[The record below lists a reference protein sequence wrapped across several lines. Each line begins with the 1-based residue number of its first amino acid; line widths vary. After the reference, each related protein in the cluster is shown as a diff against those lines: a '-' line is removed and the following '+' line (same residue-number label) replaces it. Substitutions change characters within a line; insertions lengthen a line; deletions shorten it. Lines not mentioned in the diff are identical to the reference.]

1 MKNRIELLAPAGSI
15 EKLKIAVMYGADAV
29 YIGGKFFSLRA
40 RANNFTFDD
49 LKEGVDFAHQ
59 HKARVYVTM
68 NVAAREEDFNE
79 CDLEEYLKYLQSIH
93 VDGIIVSS
101 MYIASF
107 ALNHTPNLEVHLS
120 TQASITNSDSVNYYA
135 DLGIKRVV
143 LAREVNLEQIK
154 TLTKKAKVGLE
165 VFIHGGMCSSFSGR
179 CMLSN
184 YYVNRDANR
193 GGCAHSCRWNYD
205 LYKKGIFKE
214 KLVNKGGYFNIA
226 SKDLCAVTL
235 IKDLIEAGV
244 ESLKIEGRMKSEYYI
259 ATVVRCYRK
268 LIDAIYNNEDIDY
281 NYYLEEIK
289 KAENRETSTGFLK
302 GDVTLTEQLYDSN
315 DHPTKEFVGYVL
327 GYDEDS
333 QIATIEQRNNFKVGD
348 TLEFFGPH
356 LENTLYLVKEMTTQD
371 GEAVSVAPHPKQVL
385 LLKTDFLVTKGDM
398 IRKKMDN

>member
-1 MKNRIELLAPAGSI
+1 MKNKIELLAPAGSL

-40 RANNFTFDD
+40 RANNFSMDD
-49 LKEGVDFAHQ
+49 LKEGVEFAHQ
-59 HKARVYVTM
+59 YNAKVYVTM

-79 CDLEEYLKYLQSIH
+79 CNLIDYLKYLESID

-101 MYIASF
+101 MYMADV
-107 ALNHTPNLEVHLS
+107 ALNCTPKLEVHLS
-120 TQASITNSDSVNYYA
+120 TQASITNSEAINYYA
-135 DLGIKRVV
+135 DLGIDRVV
-143 LAREVNLEQIK
+143 LAREVNLDQIRL
-154 TLTKKAKVGLE
+154 LTKKSKVGLE

-193 GGCAHSCRWNYD
+193 GGCAHSCRWNYN
-205 LYKKGIFKE
+205 LYEKGLFKE
-214 KLVNKGGYFNIA
+214 RLVNKDGYFNIA

-259 ATVVRCYRK
+259 ATVVRCYRR

-302 GDVTLTEQLYDSN
+302 GDVTLEEQLYDSN

-327 GYDEDS
+327 DYDVDKR
-333 QIATIEQRNNFKVGD
+333 IATIEQRNHFKVGD
-348 TLEFFGPH
+348 TLEFFGPK
-356 LENTLYLVKEMTTQD
+356 LENTLYVVEKMWTVD
-371 GEAVSVAPHPKQVL
+371 GETVEVAPHPKQVL
-385 LLKTDFLVTKGDM
+385 QLKTDFVVSKGDM
-398 IRKKMDN
+398 IRKKNS

>member
-1 MKNRIELLAPAGSI
+1 MKNKIELLAPAGSL

-40 RANNFTFDD
+40 RANNFSMDD
-49 LKEGVDFAHQ
+49 LKEGVEFAHN
-59 HKARVYVTM
+59 HSAKVYVTM

-79 CDLEEYLKYLQSIH
+79 CNLIDYLKYLESID

-101 MYIASF
+101 MYIADV
-107 ALNHTPNLEVHLS
+107 ALNCTPKLEVHLS
-120 TQASITNSDSVNYYA
+120 TQASITNSEAINYYA
-135 DLGIKRVV
+135 DLGIDRVV
-143 LAREVNLEQIK
+143 LAREVNLDQIRL
-154 TLTKKAKVGLE
+154 LTKKSKVGLE

-193 GGCAHSCRWNYD
+193 GGCAHSCRWNYN
-205 LYKKGIFKE
+205 LYEKGLFKE
-214 KLVNKGGYFNIA
+214 RLVNKDGYFNIA
-226 SKDLCAVTL
+226 SKDLCAITL

-259 ATVVRCYRK
+259 ATVVRCYRR

-302 GDVTLTEQLYDSN
+302 GSVTLEEQLYDSN

-327 GYDEDS
+327 DYDADKR
-333 QIATIEQRNNFKVGD
+333 IATIEQRNHFKVGD
-348 TLEFFGPH
+348 TLEFFGPK
-356 LENTLYLVKEMTTQD
+356 LENTLYVVEKMWTVD
-371 GEAVSVAPHPKQVL
+371 GETVEVAPHPKQIL
-385 LLKTDFLVTKGDM
+385 QLETDFVVSKGDM
-398 IRKKMDN
+398 IRKKNS

>member
-1 MKNRIELLAPAGSI
+1 MKNKIELLAPAGSL

-40 RANNFTFDD
+40 RANNFSMDD
-49 LKEGVDFAHQ
+49 LKIGVEFSHQ
-59 HKARVYVTM
+59 YQSKVYVTM

-79 CDLEEYLKYLQSIH
+79 CNLIDYLKYLESIN

-101 MYIASF
+101 MYIASI
-107 ALNHTPNLEVHLS
+107 ALKYTPKLEVHLS
-120 TQASITNSDSVNYYA
+120 TQASITNSEAINYYA

-143 LAREVNLEQIK
+143 LARECNLDQIK
-154 TLTKKAKVGLE
+154 LLTKKSKVGLE

-193 GGCAHSCRWNYD
+193 GGCAHSCRWNYK
-205 LYKKGIFKE
+205 LYEKGLFKE
-214 KLVNKGGYFNIA
+214 RLVNKDGYFNIA
-226 SKDLCAVTL
+226 SKDLCAITQV
-235 IKDLIEAGV
+235 KELIEAGV

-259 ATVVRCYRK
+259 ATVVRCYRR

-289 KAENRETSTGFLK
+289 KAENRETSSGFLK
-302 GDVTLTEQLYDSN
+302 GDVTVEEQLYDSN

-327 GYDEDS
+327 DYDVDKK
-333 QIATIEQRNNFKVGD
+333 IATIEQRNHFKVGD
-348 TLEFFGPH
+348 TLEFFGPK
-356 LENTLYLVKEMTTQD
+356 LENTVYVVEKMWTVD
-371 GEAVSVAPHPKQVL
+371 GETVEVAPHPKQVL
-385 LLKTDFLVTKGDM
+385 QLETDFLVTRGDM
-398 IRKKMDN
+398 IRKKNS

>member
-1 MKNRIELLAPAGSI
+1 MKNKIELLAPAGSL

-40 RANNFTFDD
+40 RANNFSMDD
-49 LKEGVDFAHQ
+49 LKIGVEFSHQ
-59 HKARVYVTM
+59 YQSKVYVTM

-79 CDLEEYLKYLQSIH
+79 CNLIEYLKYLESID

-101 MYIASF
+101 MYIANV
-107 ALNHTPNLEVHLS
+107 ALNYTPKLEVHLS
-120 TQASITNSDSVNYYA
+120 TQASITNSEAINYYA
-135 DLGIKRVV
+135 YLGIKRVV
-143 LAREVNLEQIK
+143 LAREVNLDQIRL
-154 TLTKKAKVGLE
+154 LTKKSKVGLE

-193 GGCAHSCRWNYD
+193 GGCAHSCRWNYN
-205 LYKKGIFKE
+205 LYDKSIFKE
-214 KLVNKGGYFNIA
+214 RLVNKDGYFNIA
-226 SKDLCAVTL
+226 SKDLCAITQV
-235 IKDLIEAGV
+235 KELIEAGV

-289 KAENRETSTGFLK
+289 KAENRETSSGFLK
-302 GDVTLTEQLYDSN
+302 GDVTVEEQLYDSN

-327 GYDEDS
+327 DYDVDKKK
-333 QIATIEQRNNFKVGD
+333 ATIEQRNHFKVGD
-348 TLEFFGPH
+348 TLEFFGPK
-356 LENTLYLVKEMTTQD
+356 LENTVYVVKKMWTVA
-371 GEAVSVAPHPKQVL
+371 GEAVEVAPHPKQVL
-385 LLKTDFLVTKGDM
+385 QLETDFLVTRGDM
-398 IRKKMDN
+398 IRKKKS